1 MPVCIPLATGLLGVL
16 VWAPLFEATD
26 SQKGKKFVPDAPGR
40 ETRFFLGFSEPS
52 GGSDPARA
60 IQTKAFERAT
70 IGLSMAASC
79 GLVALTGPTSD
90 LGFARTDSDKGRKV
104 SPAS

>member
-16 VWAPLFEATD
+16 VWPSYLKLLIRKRKSICTRRFGERKEAFLVCQNHLEALILLELYK
-26 SQKGKKFVPDAPGR
+26 QK
-40 ETRFFLGFSEPS
+40 L
-52 GGSDPARA
+52 
-60 IQTKAFERAT
+60 FERAT

-90 LGFARTDSDKGRKV
+90 WSLLELIQTKEEMV
-104 SPAS
+104 SPVS